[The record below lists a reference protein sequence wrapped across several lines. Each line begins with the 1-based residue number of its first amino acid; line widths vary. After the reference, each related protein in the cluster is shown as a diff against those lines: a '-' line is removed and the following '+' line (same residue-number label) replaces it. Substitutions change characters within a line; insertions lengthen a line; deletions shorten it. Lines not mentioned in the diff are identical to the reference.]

1 VEQLYKVTIAGLTAL
16 ALASALGLASC
27 GKSSGKD
34 EVKADA
40 PAYTPQ
46 QAAALRAAAD
56 KGDAAAQLK
65 VGRMYATGDGASQ
78 DTTEAVTWYRKA
90 ANQGLAEAQF
100 TLGDVL
106 QTGTG
111 VEGSTDLAAKEFE
124 KAAAQGHVEAMKRLG
139 KILENRHDFAGAG
152 TYYEKAAEKGDPHAQ
167 YHLGT
172 MYDLGFT
179 FEPSDLVAVGLGEKR
194 TEFLPNKSRA
204 VYWYRKAA
212 EQGWCDRTDTLS
224 LYYRTGEGVKKDP
237 VEGYKWAL
245 VAASAPPPD
254 YVSEKT
260 AQMQKG
266 VVETLVTDAKN
277 VLTAAQEAEG
287 ERLAREQI
295 ARVKCVVT
303 TASYL

>member
-1 VEQLYKVTIAGLTAL
+1 MYKVTIAGLTAL
-16 ALASALGLASC
+16 ALVSALGLAGC
-27 GKSSGKD
+27 GKSPD
-34 EVKADA
+34 EDEAKATA

-46 QAAALRAAAD
+46 QAAAVRAAAD
-56 KGDAAAQLK
+56 KGDAAAQLR
-65 VGRMYATGDGASQ
+65 VGRMYATGDGAPQ

-90 ANQGLAEAQF
+90 AEQGLAEAQF

-111 VEGSTDLAAKEFE
+111 VEGSLDLAAKEFE

-139 KILENRHDFAGAG
+139 KILENRHDFAWAGA
-152 TYYEKAAEKGDPHAQ
+152 YYE
-167 YHLGT
+167 
-172 MYDLGFT
+172 
-179 FEPSDLVAVGLGEKR
+179 
-194 TEFLPNKSRA
+194 
-204 VYWYRKAA
+204 KAA
-212 EQGWCDRTDTLS
+212 EQGWCDHADTLS

-237 VEGYKWAL
+237 VEAYKWAL

-254 YVSEKT
+254 YASDKT
-260 AQMQKG
+260 IQMHQG
-266 VVETLVTDAKN
+266 VVETAVMNAKN
-277 VLTAAQEAEG
+277 VLNAAQEAEG

>member
-1 VEQLYKVTIAGLTAL
+1 MRSPSLKGLAAL
-16 ALASALGLASC
+16 ALVSALGLAGC

-34 EVKADA
+34 ETKPAA

-46 QAAALRAAAD
+46 QAAAIRAAAD

-65 VGRMYATGDGASQ
+65 VGRMYATGDGAPQ
-78 DTTEAVTWYRKA
+78 DTAEAVTWCRKA
-90 ANQGLAEAQF
+90 ADQGLAEAQF
-100 TLGDVL
+100 TLGDL
-106 QTGTG
+106 LETGIG

-152 TYYEKAAEKGDPHAQ
+152 AYYEKAAEKDDPHAQ
-167 YHLGT
+167 YHLGD

-179 FEPSDLVAVGLGEKR
+179 LEASDLVAVGLGEKR

-204 VYWYRKAA
+204 AYWYRKAA
-212 EQGWCDRTDTLS
+212 EQGWCDKTDSLS
-224 LYYRTGEGVKKDP
+224 RYYLSGEGVKKDP
-237 VEGYKWAL
+237 IEGYKWAL

-254 YVSEKT
+254 YASDKLV
-260 AQMQKG
+260 QMQKG
-266 VVETLVTDAKN
+266 VVETLVMDAKN

-303 TASYL
+303 TAGYL

>member
-1 VEQLYKVTIAGLTAL
+1 MYKVTIAGLTAL
-16 ALASALGLASC
+16 ALVSALGLAGC
-27 GKSSGKD
+27 GKSPD
-34 EVKADA
+34 EDEAKAAA

-46 QAAALRAAAD
+46 QAEAVRAVAD

-65 VGRMYATGDGASQ
+65 VGRMYATGDGAPQ

-90 ANQGLAEAQF
+90 AEQGLAEAQF

-111 VEGSTDLAAKEFE
+111 VEGSTDLAAREFE

-152 TYYEKAAEKGDPHAQ
+152 AYYEKAAEKGDPHAQ
-167 YHLGT
+167 YHLAA

-179 FEPSDLVAVGLGEKR
+179 FDASDLVAVGLGEKR

-212 EQGWCDRTDTLS
+212 EQGWCDHADTLS
-224 LYYRTGEGVKKDP
+224 VYYRTGEGVKKDP
-237 VEGYKWAL
+237 VEAYKWAL

-254 YVSEKT
+254 YASDKT
-260 AQMQKG
+260 IQMHQG
-266 VVETLVTDAKN
+266 VVETVVMNAKN

-295 ARVKCVVT
+295 ARVKCVAT

>member
-1 VEQLYKVTIAGLTAL
+1 MHSLRLKGLAAL
-16 ALASALGLASC
+16 ALVSALGLASC
-27 GKSSGKD
+27 GKAPD
-34 EVKADA
+34 EDEAKAAA

-46 QAAALRAAAD
+46 QAAAVRGAAD

-65 VGRMYATGDGASQ
+65 VGRMYATGDGAPQ

-90 ANQGLAEAQF
+90 AEQGLAEAQF

-111 VEGSTDLAAKEFE
+111 VEGSTDLAAKEFQ

-152 TYYEKAAEKGDPHAQ
+152 AYYEKAAEKGDPHAQ
-167 YHLGT
+167 YHLAT

-179 FEPSDLVAVGLGEKR
+179 FDASDLVAVGLGEKR

-212 EQGWCDRTDTLS
+212 EQGWCDHADTVS
-224 LYYRTGEGVKKDP
+224 VYYRTGEGVKKDP
-237 VEGYKWAL
+237 VEAYKWAL

-254 YVSEKT
+254 YISDKT
-260 AQMQKG
+260 IQMRQG
-266 VVETLVTDAKN
+266 VVETVVMDAKN
-277 VLTAAQEAEG
+277 VLNAAQEAEG

-303 TASYL
+303 TAGYL